1 MKLNKVLGASA
12 VVAMACATFIGSGTS
27 ASAEEPKT
35 KIDPLVHMDRWE
47 DFEGNKAISAYATVT
62 VPDGA
67 TLDAN
72 GFEWVITR
80 YNEGIVSGGSSAVD
94 MSEVLKDVVS
104 GATGDDENG
113 AGVISVTNDEDSE
126 IVFDND
132 KASEAV
138 GADEH
143 DTAAVAETAADDE
156 TAESDI
162 IKRIS
167 ANVGSVTVTNADVV
181 LGLIITFDNSESDR
195 ILYDSI
201 YDIRLEEALD

>member
-1 MKLNKVLGASA
+1 MKLSKVFGVSIA
-12 VVAMACATFIGSGTS
+12 VIMACAAFIGIGTS
-27 ASAEEPKT
+27 AGAEEPKT
-35 KIDPLVHMDRWE
+35 KIDSLVHMDRYE
-47 DFEGNKAISAYATVT
+47 DFDGNKAISAYATVT

-80 YNEGIVSGGSSAVD
+80 YNDGIVSGETSAVD
-94 MSEVLKDVVS
+94 MSGTSKDVVS
-104 GATGDDENG
+104 DAVGDDENS
-113 AGVISVTNDEDSE
+113 ADVISVTNDNDSE

-138 GADEH
+138 GADEQN
-143 DTAAVAETAADDE
+143 TAAVAETAADDE
-156 TAESDI
+156 TADSDI
-162 IKRIS
+162 STRI
-167 ANVGSVTVTNADVV
+167 AAKVGSVAVTNADVV
-181 LGLIITFDNSESDR
+181 FGLIITFDNSESNR